1 MIHCLGTQGVLQE
14 SLIIFPRPHFHRPSL
29 RAITDL
35 GILSALTRPRE
46 RERKKKKKEK
56 DEREREREVK
66 KKMG

>member
-46 RERKKKKKEK
+46 REREKEE
-56 DEREREREVK
+56 ERERREREK
-66 KKMG
+66 EK